1 MTGLINLLQAVS
13 QLAETFGNIIGW
25 EFVINILGETY
36 VFSLWG
42 LLTPPL
48 ILLAFMLK
56 IIKLIPGA

>member
-1 MTGLINLLQAVS
+1 MTGLINLLQAIS
-13 QLAETFGNIIGW
+13 QLAETFGQILSW
-25 EFVINILGETY
+25 EFVVNILGQTY
-36 VFSLWG
+36 VFSIWG